1 MKKYI
6 NLCLLT
12 LVGLLGVNNAIAN
25 NTLWETRS
33 YKYSLESYFYL
44 NNFYKNILLNDV
56 VKANNDL
63 IKTSI
68 DGGVFNILDNDTFN
82 NGTPGQGFILT
93 GASANVTVQKVS
105 EVGQSN
111 EWPAGI
117 SINETG
123 QLVIAS
129 GASIPLGKSL
139 EYKIC
144 TTSGQSCSNAFI
156 TFEIP
161 IEGKTDSYLW
171 NASTIQ
177 YPSVVAN
184 DVFKVNHVVTPI
196 VLSGANKNVT
206 VSQNGSWPTGITL
219 NTITGEIN
227 VASGTPAPSVPLKYN
242 LCVDGT
248 TICQVVS
255 VVFLKAETPYSGWN
269 PGSIKIDHQYVCYN
283 GTAVIENEVMGV
295 GSGLIGEGPFSL
307 LGRRYSWEISFDGGL
322 TWKNTDEL
330 LNVPPSQEGDGGS
343 ESASGGVGDII
354 VDGANK
360 ITISN
365 VTNDFYVRRKAN
377 IYHTTAVKRFNSYTA
392 PILVKAQKEN
402 EIKFQNDVNSFA
414 LALGQN
420 FTLPTVSTHYKSKI
434 EYFKINPSN
443 GTTTLILNPENPIV
457 LPEGSHEYL
466 IRATTV
472 NTGGNSSTLVAPK
485 LNCETTAIVK
495 VMVYNALDCF
505 NYTKRTFATL
515 QNYWSSG
522 LSGVVNPS
530 QAVTTNM
537 SNQATINRANAAT
550 LTGGVVLLGI
560 GTVGID
566 LYFTDPNTN
575 QLYSGTDLKGKK
587 VVVKLGEQ
595 YSGLKLAGGIS
606 VIPRLTRTGVTAA
619 QIQAA
624 SSTVNQGTAILP
636 ILADSNGKTV
646 GVKGGVLDALK
657 GDNVFE
663 FSFIPSKLDGTLT
676 EFNGVRIQLGSLLG
690 VADLGSVFYAYIE
703 EDAQIIN
710 GHVQYNNQSISYCD
724 LLSTPVIVSPPSS
737 LQYPTNQRDVDV
749 SEYVK
754 PNGESINNTN
764 ITLNPFIED
773 ATWGNYSEVLNV
785 ASGLSSV
792 VFPYYAL
799 DNDYDSY
806 SLFNATAG
814 VLNRQ
819 FLKAKFKQ
827 LARPGDQIQITLAY
841 PNLNVLNLSLLQ
853 LGNFKIVYYL
863 KGAVVGEEKL
873 EQFRVLDLGL
883 FRFRDKRRAVLS
895 RPVNFMYD
903 EVELQQFNT
912 VSVNLGD
919 GLHVHDIRINPLNAF
934 VGMDDPKQVTQLCAI
949 EPLEIQKP
957 DVCTTYELSFARVTE
972 FGGIYQNADGSP
984 MLDFKGNPIRMI
996 TAVEDIPN
1004 STLAQ
1009 LPNDLSGFKARYDL
1023 NLTQLFSGP
1032 DFDGKLLIKIQTR
1045 RQGCSFGDPQY
1056 LRVEVENCAPGFV
1069 NPVLKSN
1076 ANY

>member
-12 LVGLLGVNNAIAN
+12 LVGLLGVSNARAN
-25 NTLWETRS
+25 NTLWDARS
-33 YKYSLESYFYL
+33 YKYPTYL
-44 NNFYKNILLNDV
+44 VNSFTFKSSSFLFNQTI
-56 VKANNDL
+56 KANNDL
-63 IKTSI
+63 IRTSK
-68 DGGVFNILDNDTFN
+68 DGGTFDILANDIFN

-93 GASANVTVQKVS
+93 GIDKNTTITQ
-105 EVGQSN
+105 EGT
-111 EWPAGI
+111 WPTGI
-117 SINETG
+117 SVDING
-123 QLVIAS
+123 QLVVANN
-129 GASIPLGKSL
+129 ASIPLGSSL

-144 TTSGQSCSNAFI
+144 TLTDECSTGFI
-156 TFEIP
+156 SFEIP
-161 IEGKTDSYLW
+161 IEGKTDSYMW
-171 NASTIQ
+171 NTSTTQ
-177 YPSVVAN
+177 YSSVVAN
-184 DVFKVNHVVTPI
+184 DVFKVEHVVTPI
-196 VLSGANKNVT
+196 VLSGTNKNVT
-206 VSQNGSWPTGITL
+206 ISQNGTWPAGITL
-219 NTITGEIN
+219 DITTGMIN
-227 VASGTPAPSVPLKYN
+227 VTSGTTAPSSPLEYKI
-242 LCVDGT
+242 CVDGEP
-248 TICQVVS
+248 ICQNVKI
-255 VVFLKAETPYSGWN
+255 VFLKAESPYSGWN
-269 PGSIKIDHQYVCYN
+269 PGSIKIDNQYVCYN

-377 IYHTTAVKRFNSYTA
+377 IYHTTAVKRFNSHTA

-402 EIKFQNDVNSFA
+402 EIKLPNDINSFA
-414 LALGQN
+414 LALSQS
-420 FTLPTVSTHYKSKI
+420 FTLPTVTTYYKSDI
-434 EYFKINPSN
+434 RYYRINPLS
-443 GTTTLILNPENPIV
+443 GDPMLIANPEQEIQ
-457 LPEGSHEYL
+457 LGEGTYEFL
-466 IRATTV
+466 IEATTV
-472 NTGGNSSTLVAPK
+472 ATGGNASTVIAPRTG
-485 LNCETTAIVK
+485 CVTTTIIK
-495 VMVYNALDCF
+495 VMVYNAADCYK
-505 NYTKRTFATL
+505 YTKRTFATEVRD
-515 QNYWSSG
+515 WTSG
-522 LSGVVNPS
+522 LSGVEGEEKAVNG
-530 QAVTTNM
+530 
-537 SNQATINRANAAT
+537 NRANYAT
-550 LTGGVVLLGI
+550 ITGGVVILGI

-566 LYFTDPNTN
+566 LYFTKLSNPDDPNSARVVCN
-575 QLYSGTDLKGKK
+575 AADLKGKK
-587 VVVKLGEQ
+587 VVIKLGEQ

-606 VIPRLTRTGVTAA
+606 AVGRYTSATNP
-619 QIQAA
+619 
-624 SSTVNQGTAILP
+624 
-636 ILADSNGKTV
+636 ADIGISNGVPIGITNKNVGTSF
-646 GVKGGVLDALK
+646 GVKGGVLDLLK

-663 FSFIPSKLDGTLT
+663 FSFTPANTNGSFVD
-676 EFNGVRIQLGSLLG
+676 FNGVRIQLGSLLG
-690 VADLGSVFYAYIE
+690 VADLATVFYAYIE
-703 EDAQIIN
+703 DEGEIIN
-710 GHVQYNNQSISYCD
+710 GMVPDQNEQQINYCD
-724 LLSTPVIVSPPSS
+724 LITKDIVVSPPSS

-749 SEYVK
+749 SEWVK
-754 PNGESINNTN
+754 PNGELIENIN
-764 ITLNPFIED
+764 IKLNSFVED
-773 ATWGNYSEVLNV
+773 AFWGNYSEVLNV

-792 VFPYYAL
+792 VYPYYAV

-806 SLFNATAG
+806 CLFNATAG

-819 FLKAKFKQ
+819 FLKAQFRQ

-863 KGAVVGEEKL
+863 KGAKVGEEKL
-873 EQFRVLDLGL
+873 EKFRVLDLGL

-895 RPVNFMYD
+895 KPVNFMFD
-903 EVELQQFNT
+903 AVELQQFNT

-934 VGMDDPKQVTQLCAI
+934 VGMEDPKQVTQLCAI

-972 FGGIYQNADGSP
+972 FGGIYENADGSP

-1009 LPNDLSGFKARYDL
+1009 LPNDPSGFKARYDL

-1032 DFDGKLLIKIQTR
+1032 DYDGRLLIKIQTR
-1045 RQGCSFGDPQY
+1045 RQDCIFGEPQY